1 MLLRILIVGEKALT
15 QRLAGLVRH
24 DNVILEKRERASLK
38 YEPLPESFE
47 LVVAEEGSF
56 NEPLD
61 VVAQTLRKI
70 PDAPE
75 VIALQRLEDPVRRAA
90 LLTAGCLGVL
100 SLQLPDEVLA
110 GPLNAIINRRRELLV
125 QRLGMS
131 RLVDK
136 NRLGDF
142 ASNSPAMTKMLQMAQ
157 RVAEADSSL
166 LILGETGVGKEWFAR
181 AIHAEGPRA
190 RAPFIAVNCA
200 AVPES
205 LLESELFGHERGAFT
220 GASKSRRG
228 YFELAH
234 KGTIFLD
241 EITEMSPH
249 LQAKLLRVLQER
261 QVQRLGAEKPIDV
274 DLRIMAA
281 TNRDPEEAI
290 KAKTFRSDL
299 YYRLSVVTLPIPP
312 LRERM
317 EDIPVLAR
325 RYLEK
330 FRVQMRRPPLE
341 LSAAALVALCRYPWP
356 GNVRELINVM
366 ERAVLLTPGTVIHP
380 EDLPESIALA
390 AGSAVSEVSGTA
402 VAGLQPIALESL
414 GNWRG
419 QTFKELR
426 RRALIQLELQY
437 LDAVLRDTRGSI
449 MRTANVLGV
458 APRSVY
464 NKMRLY
470 KLNKEDYKQPV

>member
-1 MLLRILIVGEKALT
+1 MLLRILIVGEKALV
-15 QRLAGLVRH
+15 QRIAGLVRH

-75 VIALQRLEDPVRRAA
+75 VIALQRQEDPLRRAA

-100 SLQLPDEVLA
+100 SAQLPDEVLA
-110 GPLNAIINRRRELLV
+110 GPLNTIINRRRELLV
-125 QRLGMS
+125 QRLGLS

-142 ASNSPAMTKMLQMAQ
+142 ASSSPAMAKMLVVAQ

-281 TNRDPEEAI
+281 TNRDPDEAI

-312 LRERM
+312 LRDRP
-317 EDIPVLAR
+317 EDIPSLAR

-341 LSAAALVALCRYPWP
+341 LSDAALAALSRYSWP

-366 ERAVLLTPGTVIHP
+366 ERAVLLTSSTVIYP
-380 EDLPESIALA
+380 EDLPESIAMAHGHAEALA
-390 AGSAVSEVSGTA
+390 EGAPPNGFK
-402 VAGLQPIALESL
+402 PIALDTI
-414 GNWRG
+414 GNW
-419 QTFKELR
+419 QSLSFKELR
-426 RRALIQLELQY
+426 KRVLLQLELQY

-449 MRTANVLGV
+449 LRTAKLLGV
-458 APRSVY
+458 APRSIY
-464 NKMRLY
+464 NKMRQF
-470 KLNKEDYKQPV
+470 KLNKEDYKQTV